1 MDPIV
6 IKVPTA
12 FAMVALV
19 GPSDSYLRI
28 LESEFS
34 QLSITVR
41 GNEIYVKGEIEVA
54 KQFEGLVE
62 ELIAILRSGQNLNV
76 DMVRR
81 SIGMIK
87 QDPTE
92 HPAEVLSL
100 NNTITFGIG
109 PAGSGKTYLAMAKAI
124 QSLQSKQV
132 NRIIL
137 TRPAVEA
144 GERLGFLPG
153 TLHEKIDP
161 YLRPLFDALHDM
173 IDQDAIPRLMNSGV
187 IEVAPLAYMRGRTLN
202 DAFIILDEAQNT
214 TAEQMKMFLTR
225 LGFGSRMVVTG
236 DVTQIDLPNN
246 SQSGLKIVQDI
257 LKDVDDI
264 AFMHLNADDV
274 VRNRLVGDIVTAY
287 GNWDE
292 NISKSTFPIRSG
304 KGDR

>member
-41 GNEIYVKGEIEVA
+41 GNEIYVKGAIEVA
-54 KQFEGLVE
+54 KQFESLVE
-62 ELIAILRSGQNLNV
+62 ELIAILRSGQNLND

-100 NNTITFGIG
+100 NILSNRGKTIRPKTANQKKYVDAIDTNTITFGIG

-144 GERLGFLPG
+144 GER
-153 TLHEKIDP
+153 
-161 YLRPLFDALHDM
+161 
-173 IDQDAIPRLMNSGV
+173 
-187 IEVAPLAYMRGRTLN
+187 
-202 DAFIILDEAQNT
+202 
-214 TAEQMKMFLTR
+214 
-225 LGFGSRMVVTG
+225 
-236 DVTQIDLPNN
+236 
-246 SQSGLKIVQDI
+246 
-257 LKDVDDI
+257 
-264 AFMHLNADDV
+264 
-274 VRNRLVGDIVTAY
+274 
-287 GNWDE
+287 
-292 NISKSTFPIRSG
+292 
-304 KGDR
+304 

>member
-1 MDPIV
+1 V
-6 IKVPTA
+6 SIK
-12 FAMVALV
+12 
-19 GPSDSYLRI
+19 D
-28 LESEFS
+28 
-34 QLSITVR
+34 
-41 GNEIYVKGEIEVA
+41 K
-54 KQFEGLVE
+54 
-62 ELIAILRSGQNLNV
+62 
-76 DMVRR
+76 R
-81 SIGMIK
+81 SIE
-87 QDPTE
+87 T
-92 HPAEVLSL
+92 LSRNRAL
-100 NNTITFGIG
+100 KAQQKKMNQAVENTINFNQTLRPQPRRIDLVPRTRNQERLVMALQNPDADIVVTVG
-109 PAGSGKTYLAMAKAI
+109 PAGTGKTYLAMAKAI
-124 QSLQSKQV
+124 QALQAKQV

-236 DVTQIDLPNN
+236 DITQVDLPNN

-257 LKDVDDI
+257 LNEVDDI
-264 AFMHLNADDV
+264 SFIYLNAEDV
-274 VRNRLVGDIVTAY
+274 VRNRLVGEIVTAY

-292 NISKSTFPIRSG
+292 NISKTTFPIRSE
-304 KGDR
+304 KR